1 MTELA
6 QAAVNDVSRHT
17 ENFNATVN
25 IKPLVS
31 CNCDANLMLQVW
43 VNLIGNAV
51 KYSAKV
57 DQPRIEIGMATIEG
71 KPSYYI
77 KDNGAGFDMRHAD
90 KLFAAFQRLH
100 GISDFEG
107 SGIGLST
114 VHRIIT
120 RHGGCIWAESE
131 PNKGATFYFTLPQ

>member
-1 MTELA
+1 
-6 QAAVNDVSRHT
+6 
-17 ENFNATVN
+17 
-25 IKPLVS
+25 
-31 CNCDANLMLQVW
+31 MLQVW

-57 DQPRIEIGMATIEG
+57 ARPLVEIGITD
-71 KPSYYI
+71 KDNKTVYYI

-120 RHGGCIWAESE
+120 RHGGTIWAESE